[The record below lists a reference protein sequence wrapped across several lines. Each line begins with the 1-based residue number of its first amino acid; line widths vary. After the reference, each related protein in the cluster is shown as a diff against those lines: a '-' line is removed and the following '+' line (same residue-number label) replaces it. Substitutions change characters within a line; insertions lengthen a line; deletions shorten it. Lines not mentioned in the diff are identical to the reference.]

1 MDCFH
6 QYHCPMVQEGC
17 NFNPD
22 TCPYN
27 PDKDNVRQEWEC

>member
-6 QYHCPMVQEGC
+6 QYHCPMMQEGYSY
-17 NFNPD
+17 NPD

-27 PDKDNVRQEWEC
+27 PDKDTVRQEWE